1 MQYVLIKMNLEH
13 IKQRLNTKYMIE
25 KFHKLEF
32 PIDSANRY
40 YLFCCLFKGTFG
52 TSEIPNMPE
61 YKVDLNIRE
70 KLKKTWKM

>member
-13 IKQRLNTKYMIE
+13 IKQRLNTKNMTE

-32 PIDSANRY
+32 RIDLVNRY

-52 TSEIPNMPE
+52 TAETPNILFINSPS
-61 YKVDLNIRE
+61 KHN
-70 KLKKTWKM
+70 